1 MVVTGAAGF
10 IGSHLV
16 ERLLAAGHEVVGIDS
31 FEDYYPRRFK
41 EANIA
46 VARSADCYTLLEENL
61 LRMAGDE
68 GAGGSRLDEVVGGA
82 DCVFHLAAQA
92 GVRASWG
99 ESFRIYTDNNVLA
112 TQMVLEACRRRGV
125 PKVVYASSSSVYGDT
140 DELPMHEEANC
151 RPVSPYGV
159 TKLAGE
165 QLCRLYWKN
174 HGVPTVALRFFTVY
188 GPRQR
193 PDMAFHLFLR
203 ALHEGRPLEMY
214 GTGGQTRDFTFV
226 DDIVS
231 GIVLAMGGADGAVY
245 NLGGGSRV
253 TLLEAIR
260 TLESVAGLTAEV
272 RGEDVQAGDVRH
284 TWADLSRAREE
295 LGYAPQVALEE
306 GLRREAEWYGAR
318 APSPAAGRRRSE
330 PRRRTAASDRAAVRS
345 LPVSAAGRRP
355 SAPCRPRV
363 ARDRRG
369 QLARGRSRVVERVH
383 RVDAHPAEAAQDLER
398 PDLAAAQLR
407 RGCRG
412 PLARGPASARR
423 RAEAGHVGLAHG
435 VRVGDGREVDAR
447 RR

>member
-31 FEDYYPRRFK
+31 FEDYYPRPFK

-46 VARSADCYTLLEENL
+46 AARAAEGFTFREDNL
-61 LRMAGDE
+61 LRMAVDPS
-68 GAGGSRLDEVVGGA
+68 ADGSRLDEVVADA

-99 ESFRIYTDNNVLA
+99 QSFRVYSDNNVLG
-112 TQMVLEACRRRGV
+112 TQMVLESCRRAGV

-174 HGVPTVALRFFTVY
+174 HGVPAVSLRFFTVY

-203 ALHEGRPLEMY
+203 AMHEGRPLEMY
-214 GTGGQTRDFTFV
+214 GTGNQTRDFTFV
-226 DDIVS
+226 DDIVG
-231 GIVLAMGGADGAVY
+231 GILLAMDGSDGAVY

-253 TLLEAIR
+253 TLLEAIH
-260 TLESVAGLTAEV
+260 TLESVSGLAAEV
-272 RGEDVQAGDVRH
+272 RGADVQAGDVKH
-284 TWADLSRAREE
+284 TWADLTRAAGGTGLRAAGAARRGSAARGGLVPGWEWPARRDPLPFAPEERRRRRRRRTRKRRLLHCSVTPPVRSEGRSLRARRS
-295 LGYAPQVALEE
+295 GE
-306 GLRREAEWYGAR
+306 GQ
-318 APSPAAGRRRSE
+318 RRRSATLRTSRRASRLRPVAISRKAGPGSSSAYTASTRT
-330 PRRRTAASDRAAVRS
+330 PRRPLNACVGR
-345 LPVSAAGRRP
+345 AGRGG
-355 SAPCRPRV
+355 AP
-363 ARDRRG
+363 A
-369 QLARGRSRVVERVH
+369 
-383 RVDAHPAEAAQDLER
+383 
-398 PDLAAAQLR
+398 
-407 RGCRG
+407 GC
-412 PLARGPASARR
+412 PEPPARR
-423 RAEAGHVGLAHG
+423 RAI
-435 VRVGDGREVDAR
+435 
-447 RR
+447 